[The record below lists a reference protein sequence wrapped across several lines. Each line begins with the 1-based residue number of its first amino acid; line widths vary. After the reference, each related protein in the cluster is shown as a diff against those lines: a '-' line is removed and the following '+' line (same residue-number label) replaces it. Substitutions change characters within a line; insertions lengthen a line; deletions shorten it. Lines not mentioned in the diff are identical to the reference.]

1 MKLESKRIS
10 KKASLVVMGI
20 ATLGIMGASAI
31 GVSAMSSSSGDG
43 LAARLATKFNLNK
56 DEVSA
61 EIKSY
66 HDEKHGEREAN
77 IKAEISANLQKKVDD
92 GSITA
97 EQKTAIEAKLEEIRL
112 AREAEREANKESD
125 TKPSRDEMEAKRDQ
139 YKSEMDAWLKEQG
152 INIDLKDVLPTHGDR
167 GRGMKGGKRD

>member
-66 HDEKHGEREAN
+66 RDEKHAEREN
-77 IKAEISANLQKKVDD
+77 DIKAEVSANLQKKVDD
-92 GSITA
+92 GTITA
-97 EQKTAIEAKLEEIRL
+97 EKKTAFEAKLEEIRV
-112 AREAEREANKESD
+112 AREVEREANKESD
-125 TKPSRDEMEAKRDQ
+125 TKPSRGEMEAKRKAE
-139 YKSEMDAWLKEQG
+139 KSEMDAWLKEQG
-152 INIDLKDVLPTHGDR
+152 INLDLKDVLPAHGGRDMR
-167 GRGMKGGKRD
+167 GGRKD